1 MAKREY
7 EKPVIKAIKL
17 DETDIV
23 TASVSNGDGENYGSA
38 NKNWWTTIG
47 DTIGGTIGGEY

>member
-1 MAKREY
+1 MAKRKY
-7 EKPVIKAIKL
+7 EKPMIKAIEL

-38 NKNWWTTIG
+38 NQNWWG
-47 DTIGGTIGGEY
+47 GTIGGTIGGEY